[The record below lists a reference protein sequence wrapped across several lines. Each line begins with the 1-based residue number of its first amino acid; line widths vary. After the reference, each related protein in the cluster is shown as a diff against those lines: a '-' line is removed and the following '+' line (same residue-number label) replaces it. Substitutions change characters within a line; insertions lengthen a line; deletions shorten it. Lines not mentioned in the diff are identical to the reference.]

1 MENKF
6 EKIILK
12 NISQVNLPSNINL
25 DTCSIYTSP
34 YQNISLLLKDNIIIY
49 IGKYISQENIQI
61 NYQFE
66 KISQI
71 NNSNIIPSQK
81 YIICDFTQNYIYLI
95 TEEKNEILI
104 SDYTFPQILLPLSG
118 ILQKKKIK
126 SVSCGI
132 NSSLFLTYGG
142 MIYSNSDKEKENQKL
157 MNDLLEYNISQIYAG
172 SNHFFCKGKKRN
184 ESIEENSNFIF
195 SWGDNTYAQCGLDNN
210 EYSYIDSPKIILKNI
225 SIKNISL
232 GNNHTAILTTN
243 YEVIIFGD
251 NKYYQCSNEEKII
264 EKLVQNENVLPLI
277 DINYYTTHI
286 DYLIKNNEI
295 IDIIEAKGDSTLII
309 TNKKNIILKGKI
321 CDGKEKIFK
330 LKNNKNISSDENINE
345 DDNGGDNVLNN
356 NLYCFGGDNFFVI
369 ISNDINNDNYYEIKN
384 NGNNTY
390 VSNLKKMKLFN
401 SDIDNN
407 IDVKTLNLKEDVND
421 SNNFLLNHS
430 KLKNL
435 NSTTYIN
442 KYKTISFQEDLT
454 FEELKKDQYKSL
466 NTGSDLSES
475 SLSELR
481 NYISLLGIS
490 FTSSYNDTNLSFRPN
505 NLPKKTKEEENLHRK
520 MVYQNRQLYFNLL
533 KKKKENEEANI
544 KLMEEKHQQQK
555 IKAEFW
561 NNKII
566 PFWSKMK
573 NSKNIKKYFYDGIP
587 NTTRGKVWGLCIGNK
602 FSITKE
608 YYDIELNKSI
618 QLIIKL
624 NKNNKNKSIENKK
637 EINTDNIN
645 NINES
650 ENSSISLTTKKIY
663 AKYIKQTLDKEKSI
677 NLIDLDIN
685 RTFSSLGIF
694 KNESQLG
701 NNLKEILRIFVV
713 ARPDIGYVQGLSYIA
728 GTLLLQMDK
737 FSSFVCFMNII
748 LSPNILPFYR
758 LDENN
763 IKKRLDLFNEIFKSY
778 LPKLYLHFKENE
790 VFPEHYLLE
799 WFMTLFTRNLNIEL
813 ALRIWDIYMIEGI
826 YVVYKTAIVIFTL
839 DEKKLINMDFAEIMD
854 FLKNFEKNNYDEDK
868 FVDEIYKIKF
878 SDKIINKIQQ
888 LNEEYL
894 IYE

>member
-1 MENKF
+1 MENNF
-6 EKIILK
+6 EKIIFK
-12 NISQVNLPSNINL
+12 NLSQVNLPSNINL
-25 DTCSIYTSP
+25 DISSIYTSP
-34 YQNISLLLKDNIIIY
+34 YHNISLFLQDKNILY
-49 IGKYISQENIQI
+49 LGKYISQENTP
-61 NYQFE
+61 NNFKFE
-66 KISQI
+66 EISQI
-71 NNSNIIPSQK
+71 NNSNSILSQK

-95 TEEKNEILI
+95 TEDKNEILI
-104 SDYTFPQILLPLSG
+104 SDYNFPQSLFPLSG

-132 NSSLFLTYGG
+132 NSSIFLTFGG
-142 MIYSNSDKEKENQKL
+142 MVYSNTDKEKENQKL
-157 MNDLLEYNISQIYAG
+157 MNDLLEYNISQIFAG
-172 SNHFFCKGKKRN
+172 GNHFFCKGKKRN
-184 ESIEENSNFIF
+184 ESIDENGNFIF

-210 EYSYIDSPKIILKNI
+210 EYSYIDTPKIIFKNI

-232 GNNHTAILTTN
+232 GNNHTVILTSN

-264 EKLVQNENVLPLI
+264 EKLVENENILPLI
-277 DINYYTTHI
+277 DINYYTTPI

-295 IDIIEAKGDSTLII
+295 IDIIEAKSDSTLII

-330 LKNNKNISSDENINE
+330 LKKNKNISNNENISE
-345 DDNGGDNVLNN
+345 DDDSLISS
-356 NLYCFGGDNFFVI
+356 LYCFGGDNFFLT
-369 ISNDINNDNYYEIKN
+369 ISNDTNNDNYYEIKN
-384 NGNNTY
+384 SVNNNGHNTY
-390 VSNLKKMKLFN
+390 ISNLKKMKLYN
-401 SDIDNN
+401 NDIDNN
-407 IDVKTLNLKEDVND
+407 IEAKTLNLKDDVNN
-421 SNNFLLNHS
+421 SNNYLLNHS

-435 NSTTYIN
+435 NPSSYIN
-442 KYKTISFQEDLT
+442 KYKTISFQDDLT
-454 FEELKKDQYKSL
+454 FEELKKDQFKSL
-466 NTGSDLSES
+466 NTGSDLSEA

-490 FTSSYNDTNLSFRPN
+490 FTSSYNDSNLSFRPN

-573 NSKNIKKYFYDGIP
+573 NSKNIKKYFYEGIP

-608 YYDIELNKSI
+608 YYDIELNKSL
-618 QLIIKL
+618 QLIMKL
-624 NKNNKNKSIENKK
+624 NKNNKIKNTENKK
-637 EINTDNIN
+637 EINTNI
-645 NINES
+645 IES

-663 AKYIKQTLDKEKSI
+663 SKYIKQTLDKEKSI

-763 IKKRLDLFNEIFKSY
+763 IKKRLDLFNEIFKTN
-778 LPKLYLHFKENE
+778 LPKLYSHFKENE

-826 YVVYKTAIVIFTL
+826 FIIYKTAIVIFNL
-839 DEKKLINMDFAEIMD
+839 DEKKLLNMDFGEIMD
-854 FLKNFEKNNYDEDK
+854 FLKNLDKNNYDEDK

-878 SDKIINKIQQ
+878 NDKIINKIHQ